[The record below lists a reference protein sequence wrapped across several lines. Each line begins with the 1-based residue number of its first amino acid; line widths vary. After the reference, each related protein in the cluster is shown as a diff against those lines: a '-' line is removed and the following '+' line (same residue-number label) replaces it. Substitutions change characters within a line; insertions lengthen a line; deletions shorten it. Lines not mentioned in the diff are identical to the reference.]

1 MSRMTTAGAPRRLR
15 RRPLSTVWIFLLV
28 VSAAGP
34 LTSVV
39 GVTSLGFTRGNG
51 AGLPA
56 AYALMTVVMLCFA
69 VGYAAISRRVI
80 NTGASCRAGRGTTA

>member
-1 MSRMTTAGAPRRLR
+1 MSSTATTASPSRSR

-28 VSAAGP
+28 VSAASP

-39 GVTSLGFTRGNG
+39 GVTALGFSRGNG

-56 AYALMTVVMLCFA
+56 AYALMALVMICFA
-69 VGYAAISRRVI
+69 VGYAAISRRLI
-80 NTGASCRAGRGTTA
+80 NTGAFYT